1 VLRRFFAVLA
11 TLGSLMKKTTTITC
25 AALAVAAVA
34 AGCGS
39 SSSSGSNTPG
49 VQLAP
54 SGGAT
59 SATATASASASATTS
74 ASASATSTTTSSTP
88 LPAAL
93 KTKPTVSIPKGPPP
107 KKLVVKDLIKGTGP
121 AATASSTVNVQYV
134 GELYKGGKQFDASW
148 NDGSG
153 QPVSLPLS
161 GVIKGWQQGIPGMK
175 IGGRRELI
183 IPPSLGYGATA
194 QSKIPGN
201 STLVFIID
209 LHGVS

>member
-1 VLRRFFAVLA
+1 MPKTMR
-11 TLGSLMKKTTTITC
+11 KTTTITAAVIALA
-25 AALAVAAVA
+25 AAL

-39 SSSSGSNTPG
+39 STAPG

-54 SGGAT
+54 SSGAT
-59 SATATASASASATTS
+59 ADTTAVASATTS
-74 ASASATSTTTSSTP
+74 TSTSATSTSSTP

-93 KTKPTVSIPKGPPP
+93 QTKPKVAPPSGAPP
-107 KKLVVKDLIKGTGP
+107 KTLVVKDLIKGTGP

-134 GELYKGGKQFDASW
+134 GVVYKGGKQFDASW

-175 IGGRRELI
+175 VGGRRELI
-183 IPPSLGYGATA
+183 IPPSLGYGPTA
-194 QSKIPGN
+194 QAKIPAN
-201 STLVFIID
+201 STLVFVID

>member
-1 VLRRFFAVLA
+1 MR
-11 TLGSLMKKTTTITC
+11 KTTTITC
-25 AALAVAAVA
+25 AALALAAA
-34 AGCGS
+34 IAGCGS
-39 SSSSGSNTPG
+39 SSTTKAAG
-49 VQLAP
+49 VQTAP
-54 SGGAT
+54 SAGLT
-59 SATATASASASATTS
+59 SATSTAAASTATSTS
-74 ASASATSTTTSSTP
+74 AAASATSTTTSSTP

-93 KTKPTVSIPKGPPP
+93 KTKPKVSIPSGAPPS
-107 KKLVVKDLIKGTGP
+107 KLVIKDTGA

-153 QPVSLPLS
+153 QPVSLPLT

-194 QSKIPGN
+194 QAKIPAN
-201 STLVFIID
+201 STLVFVID
-209 LHGVS
+209 LHGLS

>member
-1 VLRRFFAVLA
+1 MR
-11 TLGSLMKKTTTITC
+11 KTTTITC
-25 AALAVAAVA
+25 AALALAAVV

-39 SSSSGSNTPG
+39 SSSASVAPG

-54 SGGAT
+54 SAGAT
-59 SATATASASASATTS
+59 SATSTASASTTTS

-93 KTKPTVSIPKGPPP
+93 KTKPSVAIPKGPPP

-194 QSKIPGN
+194 QSKIPAN
-201 STLVFIID
+201 STLVFVID
-209 LHGVS
+209 LHGIS

>member
-1 VLRRFFAVLA
+1 
-11 TLGSLMKKTTTITC
+11 MPKTTTITC
-25 AALAVAAVA
+25 AALALAAAV

-39 SSSSGSNTPG
+39 SQSTAPG

-54 SGGAT
+54 SAGAT
-59 SATATASASASATTS
+59 APTSTATVSSSTS
-74 ASASATSTTTSSTP
+74 SASATSTTTSNTP

-93 KTKPTVSIPKGPPP
+93 KTKPKVSIPSGPPP

-121 AATASSTVNVQYV
+121 AATAASTVNVQYV

-175 IGGRRELI
+175 VGGRRELI
-183 IPPSLGYGATA
+183 IPPSLGYGSTA
-194 QSKIPGN
+194 QSKIPAN
-201 STLVFIID
+201 STLVFVID

>member
-1 VLRRFFAVLA
+1 MR
-11 TLGSLMKKTTTITC
+11 KTTTITC
-25 AALAVAAVA
+25 AALAVAAAV

-39 SSSSGSNTPG
+39 SSNTTKAAG
-49 VQLAP
+49 IVLAP
-54 SGGAT
+54 SAGAT
-59 SATATASASASATTS
+59 TATATATTSSASSSQS

-93 KTKPTVSIPKGPPP
+93 KTKPKVSIPSGPAP
-107 KKLVVKDLIKGTGP
+107 KKLVVKDLIKGTGA
-121 AATASSTVNVQYV
+121 AATASSTVTVQYV
-134 GELYKGGKQFDASW
+134 GVLYKGGKQFDASW

-161 GVIKGWQQGIPGMK
+161 SVIKGWQQGIPGMK

-194 QSKIPGN
+194 QSKIPAN

-209 LHGVS
+209 LHAIS

>member
-1 VLRRFFAVLA
+1 
-11 TLGSLMKKTTTITC
+11 MPKTTTITC
-25 AALAVAAVA
+25 AALALAAAV

-39 SSSSGSNTPG
+39 SQPAAAGVQTAPSAGATAASSTAAASSS
-49 VQLAP
+49 
-54 SGGAT
+54 T
-59 SATATASASASATTS
+59 SS

-93 KTKPTVSIPKGPPP
+93 KTKPKVAIPSGAPPKG
-107 KKLVVKDLIKGTGP
+107 LVVKDLIKGTGP
-121 AATASSTVNVQYV
+121 AATANSTVNVQYV

-175 IGGRRELI
+175 VGGRRELI
-183 IPPSLGYGATA
+183 IPPGLGYGATA
-194 QSKIPGN
+194 QSKIPAN
-201 STLVFIID
+201 STLVFVID

>member
-1 VLRRFFAVLA
+1 MR
-11 TLGSLMKKTTTITC
+11 KTTTITC
-25 AALAVAAVA
+25 AALSLAAVL
-34 AGCGS
+34 AGCGG
-39 SSSSGSNTPG
+39 SSSSGSAAPG

-54 SGGAT
+54 QAGAT
-59 SATATASASASATTS
+59 SATSTASASTSATTS

-93 KTKPTVSIPKGPPP
+93 KTKPTVAIPKGPPP
-107 KKLVVKDLIKGTGP
+107 SKLVVKDLVKGTGP
-121 AATASSTVNVQYV
+121 AATAGSTVNVQYV

-153 QPVSLPLS
+153 QPVSLPLT

-194 QSKIPGN
+194 QSKIPAN
-201 STLVFIID
+201 STLVFVID
-209 LHGVS
+209 LHGLS